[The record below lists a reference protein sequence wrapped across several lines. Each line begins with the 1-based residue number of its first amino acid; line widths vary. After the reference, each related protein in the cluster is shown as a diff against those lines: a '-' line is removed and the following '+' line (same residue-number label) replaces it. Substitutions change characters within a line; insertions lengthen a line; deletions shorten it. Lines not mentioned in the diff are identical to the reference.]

1 MSRTD
6 AHRRKARAERF
17 KHSQSFASL
26 RQRLS
31 QLMVR
36 STTHRFGSTVKPLLR
51 PIFDDLH
58 INVLHDVKQ
67 ACLELRAL

>member
-6 AHRRKARAERF
+6 AQRRKARADRF

-36 STTHRFGSTVKPLLR
+36 STIQRFGNTAKP
-51 PIFDDLH
+51 FT
-58 INVLHDVKQ
+58 
-67 ACLELRAL
+67 ASEG